1 MPPSKK
7 KKKRGKAAIS
17 SAAGQQWRRQP
28 AGEVGDQQ
36 RQLVVAA
43 HEGDGAAVARLLAA
57 GANPSASVPW
67 KFSGEE
73 VQTNP
78 LDVAALRGRLEVV
91 RLLLATGT
99 DPSRAAFDSHRDS
112 HEPWCFT
119 PLLCAAMGGHLEV
132 LRLLL
137 GRGAAVDAVHPET
150 GRTAF
155 HCACDHN
162 HAECAEALA
171 QAGCDVGVK
180 DINGLTGRELAQV
193 L

>member
-1 MPPSKK
+1 MPPSKKK

-17 SAAGQQWRRQP
+17 SAAAQQWRRQP

-36 RQLVVAA
+36 HQLVMAA
-43 HEGDGAAVARLLAA
+43 KEGDGAAVARLLAA
-57 GANPSASVPW
+57 GANPSASVLW
-67 KFSGEE
+67 NFSGEE

-78 LDVAALRGRLEVV
+78 LVVAALCGRLEVV
-91 RLLLATGT
+91 RLLLAAGT
-99 DPSRAAFDSHRDS
+99 DPSRAAH
-112 HEPWCFT
+112 HGFT

-155 HCACDHN
+155 HSACYHN